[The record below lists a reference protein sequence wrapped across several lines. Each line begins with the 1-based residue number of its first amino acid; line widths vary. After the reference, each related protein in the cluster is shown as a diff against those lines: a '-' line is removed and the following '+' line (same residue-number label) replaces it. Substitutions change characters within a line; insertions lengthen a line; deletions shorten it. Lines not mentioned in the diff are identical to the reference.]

1 MKWMAILLVVLLLVG
16 VALPAAGPTRAQ
28 SSGPGP
34 APYTVRA
41 GTVAGEGYQLSSL
54 AWPITGVASGGT
66 YHLSMAD
73 TPALQGSGCCCT
85 YLPCVLR
92 SP

>member
-1 MKWMAILLVVLLLVG
+1 MAILLVALLLVG

-28 SSGPGP
+28 SGGPGR

-41 GTVAGEGYQLSSL
+41 GTVAGGGYQLTSL
-54 AWPITGVASGGT
+54 AWPITGAASGGT
-66 YHLSMAD
+66 YHLSMAN

-85 YLPCVLR
+85 YLPCVSRNLQ
-92 SP
+92 